1 MGYRLAADAVLVV
14 HALFVVFVV
23 AGGPLVLRWPRLAWL
38 HLPCAAWGALI
49 EFAGWI
55 CPLTPLENR
64 LRRLGGEAGYEG
76 GFVETYLLAAL
87 YPDGLSRPVQWA
99 LGGLVLAVNGA
110 VYAWVLARWRRRGQ
124 LPGAADQPPPS
135 RTG

>member
-14 HALFVVFVV
+14 HALFVAFVV
-23 AGGPLVLRWPRLAWL
+23 LGGFLVLRWPRAAWL

-76 GFVETYLLAAL
+76 GFVETYVLATL
-87 YPDGLSRPVQWA
+87 YPEGLTREVQVG
-99 LGGLVLAVNGA
+99 LGVLVLAVNGA
-110 VYAWVLARWRRRGQ
+110 VYAWAWARWRRRRRRR
-124 LPGAADQPPPS
+124 GA
-135 RTG
+135 G

>member
-14 HALFVVFVV
+14 HALFVAFVV
-23 AGGPLVLRWPRLAWL
+23 AGGLLVLRWPRLAWL

-87 YPDGLSRPVQWA
+87 YPEGLSRPVQWA
-99 LGGLVLAVNGA
+99 LGGLVLAVNAA
-110 VYAWVLARWRRRGQ
+110 VYAWILARRRR
-124 LPGAADQPPPS
+124 
-135 RTG
+135 